1 MQRIRLKNI
10 YDCINRIAQK
20 HEANGTDRSAW
31 FYSENEINHLKKDK
45 QNTFL

>member
-20 HEANGTDRSAW
+20 HEAKGADRSSW
-31 FYSENEINHLKKDK
+31 FYTEKEINRLKADK

>member
-20 HEANGTDRSAW
+20 HEANGVDRSAW
-31 FYSENEINHLKKDK
+31 FYSEAEINRLKKDK
-45 QNTFL
+45 RNTFL